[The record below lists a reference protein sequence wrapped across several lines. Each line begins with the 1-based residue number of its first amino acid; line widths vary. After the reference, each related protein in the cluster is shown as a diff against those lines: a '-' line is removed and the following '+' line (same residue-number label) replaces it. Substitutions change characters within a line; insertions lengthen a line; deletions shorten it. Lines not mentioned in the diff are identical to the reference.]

1 MIKNP
6 PLAMACQ
13 EGRVKVVNALL
24 ARKEI
29 QINQA
34 KKDGATPLFMACQ
47 KGHVKV
53 VKALLRNK
61 EIDINKQFKGTTP
74 LKKAI
79 EKGYTEIAA
88 LLQQHGAK

>member
-1 MIKNP
+1 MN
-6 PLAMACQ
+6 
-13 EGRVKVVNALL
+13 VVNSLL

-34 KKDGATPLFMACQ
+34 EIDGATPLYIACQ
-47 KGHVKV
+47 NGHVKV
-53 VKALLRNK
+53 VKALLTNK

-79 EKGYTEIAA
+79 KNGHTGIAA

>member
-1 MIKNP
+1 
-6 PLAMACQ
+6 
-13 EGRVKVVNALL
+13 VVNKLL

-34 KKDGATPLFMACQ
+34 MNDGGTPLNIACQ

-53 VKALLRNK
+53 VKALLANK
-61 EIDINKQFKGTTP
+61 EIDINKDWKGETP
-74 LKKAI
+74 LACAIKK
-79 EKGYTEIAA
+79 GHTEIAA

>member
-1 MIKNP
+1 ME
-6 PLAMACQ
+6 A
-13 EGRVKVVNALL
+13 VNALL

-34 KKDGATPLFMACQ
+34 MNDGGTPLYIACQ

-53 VKALLRNK
+53 VKALLKKK
-61 EIDINKQFKGTTP
+61 EIDINKQFEGWTP
-74 LKKAI
+74 LEQAI
-79 EKGYTEIAA
+79 KQGHTEIAA